1 MRDILTILLFFLTVS
16 LNGQTHI
23 ERISEKS
30 DTMALINKHDI
41 SIINKVFEDRYL
53 LDSLRIVN
61 DQLILQL
68 QIENQVKSTIID
80 DQNKIIENN
89 KFVIKELET
98 NSLNIRNVYEKEIR
112 CEKNKKIVFQ
122 TTTGISFIAIIL
134 ILLL

>member
-1 MRDILTILLFFLTVS
+1 MRDILTILLFFLTAS